1 MACEM
6 VAVIRP
12 KNVTVTAHVSR
23 RNRRPAWFRF
33 SLRVRLG
40 LLRADFD
47 LHIVFPVEHPPFAPA
62 VQDDPDDGT
71 VGLLVS
77 PTHAYFGRA
86 REGAADVPTAD
97 AEQVQLVAGKGIAGD
112 RFFGQAAHMD
122 AAVTLI
128 AVEALEAMAKE
139 LGVEPFNPLL
149 IRRNVVLR
157 EARLAPLI
165 GHDFALESSGDR
177 QC

>member
-1 MACEM
+1 MMEPSGM
-6 VAVIRP
+6 
-12 KNVTVTAHVSR
+12 
-23 RNRRPAWFRF
+23 
-33 SLRVRLG
+33 
-40 LLRADFD
+40 
-47 LHIVFPVEHPPFAPA
+47 
-62 VQDDPDDGT
+62 
-71 VGLLVS
+71 LVS